1 MASDITLSSAVR
13 SNLLALQ
20 NTADLLGSTQE
31 KLATGLKVNS
41 ALDDPTAFFTAS
53 SLNSRANDLSRLQD
67 FVGNAVQTIKAA
79 DEGISAITKLVESAE
94 ATARQALQSAGNTAT
109 SIGDVDTTSGVI
121 DDFGA
126 TNTSTNDVTAA
137 THDDFTATHQGNAAL
152 TAANFNDFAATQTGN
167 AAVTAANFEDFAAT
181 LTGAND
187 LTSAPIGAGD
197 DGDTFTITV
206 NGLTTAD
213 ITINTGDEASDINTK
228 IDTALSNAGISGL
241 TTSVNGGAVE
251 ITSDGA
257 NFTVNEGTGGAA
269 AVGLAT
275 TENVA
280 ENSLTIANGDTFTID
295 TGAGAQTITFGDDGG
310 AGEVNTLA
318 ELLSAIDGIAGATA
332 SIDTG
337 VTDFLTIETDGG
349 QDLTT
354 AEGTNSP
361 LAKLGITADT
371 TVATNT
377 LGIANGDTFTVAVDG
392 GAPTT
397 ITFGDDGGSGEVNTL
412 AELTAAIDGITGV
425 TASID
430 GSDFLVIESTDGG
443 DVTLGDGV
451 NTPLATLGQTAT
463 TEVAINSLGIENGDT
478 FTVQVGS
485 AAATTITY
493 GTDDGS
499 GEVNTAAELV
509 DALNAIANISAEI
522 DANDKLV
529 ITTTNGEDLTVAEGI
544 NTPAADLGLTVG
556 TVSADN
562 SSGIANGDSFTVQVG
577 DAAATTITFGAGTGE
592 VNTAEELLT
601 ALNAIDDI
609 SATVTDAGYLKIE
622 ATNGQDLVLTEG
634 TGTPLDQLGLTAT
647 TYEAAENAD
656 RTAFAAQYN
665 ELRSQI
671 DQLAAD
677 ASYNG
682 INLLDGDNLTVT
694 FNEDATSNLSVS
706 GVNFNSNGL
715 GISSAENTFQTDE
728 NINTALGVLN
738 SATDTL
744 RSQASKFGSNLSVVE
759 TRQDFTK
766 NLINVLETGAA
777 NLTLADTNEEGANL
791 LALQTRQQLSS
802 TALSLASQADQNV
815 LRLF

>member
-94 ATARQALQSAGNTAT
+94 ATARQALQSAGNTAVST
-109 SIGDVDTTSGVI
+109 GDVDTTSGLI

-152 TAANFNDFAATQTGN
+152 TAGNFNDFAATQQGN
-167 AAVTAANFEDFAAT
+167 AAITALNFEDFAAT

-187 LTSAPIGAGD
+187 LTSAPIAGAD
-197 DGDTFTITV
+197 DGETFTISA

-213 ITINTGDEASDINTK
+213 ITINTGDEAADINTK
-228 IDTALSNAGISGL
+228 IDTALSNAGITGL
-241 TTSVNGGAVE
+241 STSVVGGAVQ
-251 ITSDGA
+251 IDSDGA

-310 AGEVNTLA
+310 AGEVNTIA
-318 ELLSAIDGIAGATA
+318 ELLSAIDGISGADA
-332 SIDTG
+332 SIDG
-337 VTDFLTIETDGG
+337 DDFLVITTDGG
-349 QDLTT
+349 ENLTT
-354 AEGTNSP
+354 AEGTNNP
-361 LAKLGITADT
+361 LAKLGITAE
-371 TVATNT
+371 ATIAENS
-377 LGIANGDTFTVAVDG
+377 LGIANGDTFTISVNG
-392 GAPTT
+392 GAVNTV
-397 ITFGDDGGSGEVNTL
+397 TFGADDGSNEVNTL
-412 AELTAAIDGITGV
+412 AELTARIDGFTGV

-430 GSDFLVIESTDGG
+430 GDDFLVIESTDGG
-443 DVTLGDGV
+443 DITLAEGV

-463 TEVAINSLGIENGDT
+463 TEVAVNSLGIENGDT

-493 GTDDGS
+493 GVDGGS
-499 GEVNTAAELV
+499 GEVNTVAELL
-509 DALNAIANISAEI
+509 DALNAISNVSAEI
-522 DANDKLV
+522 DDNDKLV
-529 ITTTNGEDLTVAEGI
+529 ISTTNGEDLTVTEGT

-562 SSGIANGDSFTVQVG
+562 SSGIANGDAFSVQVG
-577 DAAATTITFGAGTGE
+577 DATATTITFGSGTGE
-592 VNTAEELLT
+592 VNTAEELLA

-609 SATVTDAGYLKIE
+609 SATVTDDGYLKVE
-622 ATNGQDLVLTEG
+622 ATNGEDLTLTEV
-634 TGTPLDQLGLTAT
+634 TNTPLDQLGLTAT
-647 TYEAAENAD
+647 TTEAAENAD
-656 RTAFAAQYN
+656 RTAFATQYN

-682 INLLDGDNLTVT
+682 INLLDSDNLTVT
-694 FNEDATSNLSVS
+694 FNEDATSSLSVS

-715 GISSAENTFQTDE
+715 GISSAENTFQTDA

>member
-1 MASDITLSSAVR
+1 MAGDITLSSAVR

-20 NTADLLGSTQE
+20 NTADLLGKTQE

-94 ATARQALQSAGNTAT
+94 ATARQALQSAGNTASQT
-109 SIGDVDTTSGVI
+109 GDVDITSSGF
-121 DDFGA
+121 DFAA
-126 TNTSTNDVTAA
+126 TDTSTNDVTAA

-152 TAANFNDFAATQTGN
+152 TSANFDDFAATQQGN
-167 AAVTAANFEDFAAT
+167 AAITALNFEDFAAVA
-181 LTGAND
+181 TGGD
-187 LTSAPIGAGD
+187 ISGGIGGGD
-197 DGDTFTITV
+197 DGDTFTISA

-213 ITINTGDEASDINTK
+213 ITINTGDDADDVNTK
-228 IDTALSNAGISGL
+228 IDAALLAAGITGL
-241 TTSVNGGAVE
+241 STANTGGAVE

-257 NFTVNEGTGGAA
+257 NFTVNEGTGAA
-269 AVGLAT
+269 AALGLAT

-318 ELLSAIDGIAGATA
+318 ELTAAIDAISGADA
-332 SIDTG
+332 SIDG
-337 VTDFLTIETDGG
+337 SNFLVITTDGG
-349 QDLTT
+349 ENLTT

-361 LAKLGITADT
+361 LAKLGITAAAT
-371 TVATNT
+371 TATNT
-377 LGIANGDTFTVAVDG
+377 LGIENGDTFSISVDG
-392 GAPTT
+392 GVATT
-397 ITFGDDGGSGEVNTL
+397 ITFGEDGGSGEVNTL
-412 AELTAAIDGITGV
+412 AELTAAIDGVTGV
-425 TASID
+425 TASVD

-443 DVTLGDGV
+443 DVTLTDGV
-451 NTPLATLGQTAT
+451 NTPLATLGQTAS
-463 TEVAINSLGIENGDT
+463 TEVAVNSLGIENGDSFSVQVGSAAAVTITYGTDGGSNEVNTTAELLDALNAISNVSAEIDENDKLVISTTNGDNLTIAEGTNTPAAALGLTVGETVADSSTGIENGDT

-485 AAATTITY
+485 AAATTITF
-493 GTDDGS
+493 GS
-499 GEVNTAAELV
+499 DTGEVNTSAELLT
-509 DALNAIANISAEI
+509 ALNEISDLSASI
-522 DANDKLV
+522 TDDGYLKLEA
-529 ITTTNGEDLTVAEGI
+529 TNGEDLTTAEGT
-544 NTPAADLGLTVG
+544 NTPLADI
-556 TVSADN
+556 
-562 SSGIANGDSFTVQVG
+562 GIT
-577 DAAATTITFGAGTGE
+577 AATA
-592 VNTAEELLT
+592 TA
-601 ALNAIDDI
+601 AQN
-609 SATVTDAGYLKIE
+609 
-622 ATNGQDLVLTEG
+622 N
-634 TGTPLDQLGLTAT
+634 
-647 TYEAAENAD
+647 D
-656 RTAFAAQYN
+656 RTAFATQFN

-671 DQLAAD
+671 DQLAND

-682 INLLDGDNLTVT
+682 INLLDGDSLTVT
-694 FNEDATSNLSVS
+694 FNEDATSSLSVT

-715 GISSAENTFQTDE
+715 GVGSAVNTFQTDGD
-728 NINTALGVLN
+728 INAALTDLN